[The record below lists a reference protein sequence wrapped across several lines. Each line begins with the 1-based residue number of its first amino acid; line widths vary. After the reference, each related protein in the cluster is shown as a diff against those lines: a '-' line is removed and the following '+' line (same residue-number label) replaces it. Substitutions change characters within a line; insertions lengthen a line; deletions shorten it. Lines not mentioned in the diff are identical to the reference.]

1 MTSVIKAYGPPASNA
16 LRTALPIGIYG
27 VKPED
32 LTKGILPD
40 AMEPALETMA
50 DVRAY
55 FHVAYKQFAD
65 NIPLA
70 IDHKP
75 LVRHEENGMGT

>member
-1 MTSVIKAYGPPASNA
+1 MVRLSSGHQAYSRYP
-16 LRTALPIGIYG
+16 
-27 VKPED
+27 
-32 LTKGILPD
+32 
-40 AMEPALETMA
+40 
-50 DVRAY
+50 
-55 FHVAYKQFAD
+55 VAYKQFAD